1 MIPVE
6 GHKNLFRDEK
16 TGAIINCDTSSY
28 NNYMSDKIRNSDR
41 KTEMENMKKEIE
53 ELKLMLKELSSKITS
68 QININTFQ
76 I

>member
-16 TGAIINCDTSSY
+16 TGAIVNMDTAGYST
-28 NNYMSDKIRNSDR
+28 YMSDKIRNSDR

-53 ELKLMLKELSSKITS
+53 QLKFMLKELSSKIT
-68 QININTFQ
+68 T
-76 I
+76 